1 MKKRFLIPAVTV
13 ALLGGMAVHGSN
25 IQKTCVPGNADY
37 EAGTGI
43 CIAKNAFTANGQPQP
58 AAAKVQ
64 AAPVASIESKFG
76 PSEGALT
83 IKQRTA
89 RANHHNLQAK
99 CASHL
104 SGSLKDPNS
113 MKIIGGS
120 YGAQG
125 DRKVVVNLTYTATNS
140 FGGRVQDSN
149 SCIYNL

>member
-1 MKKRFLIPAVTV
+1 MKDKAV
-13 ALLGGMAVHGSN
+13 
-25 IQKTCVPGNADY
+25 I
-37 EAGTGI
+37 
-43 CIAKNAFTANGQPQP
+43 AFTATCIALIGGLNVARAVGLVNYETQSEIDT
-58 AAAKVQ
+58 AAKVQ
-64 AAPVASIESKFG
+64 ATPVASIESKFG

-83 IKQRTA
+83 MKQRTA

-104 SGSLKDPNS
+104 SGSLKNPNS

-149 SCIYNL
+149 SCIYTL